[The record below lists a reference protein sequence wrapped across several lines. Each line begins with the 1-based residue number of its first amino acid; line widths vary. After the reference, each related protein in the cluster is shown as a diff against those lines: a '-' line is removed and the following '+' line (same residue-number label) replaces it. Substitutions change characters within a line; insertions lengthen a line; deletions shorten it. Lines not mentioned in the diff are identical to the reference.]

1 MPEEI
6 CLSQYEK
13 QIAWDQFPFSLIY
26 LGGYVA
32 LVTSSWGSIFVFPD
46 ILVPPQVVGT
56 ARTGDQFSFSLIY
69 LRSFRALVSNSWGSI
84 LVFPDILVNDVG

>member
-69 LRSFRALVSNSWGSI
+69 LTDVDHIRRGKLGINSR
-84 LVFPDILVNDVG
+84 FP

>member
-46 ILVPPQVVGT
+46 ILVGVLY
-56 ARTGDQFSFSLIY
+56 ARDPLLGI
-69 LRSFRALVSNSWGSI
+69 NSR
-84 LVFPDILVNDVG
+84 FP